1 MSTMTQEQAGSALH
15 RLSPEQRAQLDNLQA
30 SFRMERMEPTAAEL
44 ELGARYLLDEIS
56 FEDLQAGLAD
66 LP

>member
-1 MSTMTQEQAGSALH
+1 MSTMTPSPLD
-15 RLSPEQRAQLDNLQA
+15 RLTAEQRGQLDNLAA
-30 SFRMERMEPTAAEL
+30 SFRMERMEPTKAEL
-44 ELGARYLLDEIS
+44 ELGARYLLSEIS